1 LFGRD
6 KLIREGN
13 IAGGGG
19 KPSLPDNIR
28 LELELFEDHEHRAE
42 RKI

>member
-6 KLIREGN
+6 KRVREGN
-13 IAGGGG
+13 ITGDGS

-28 LELELFEDHEHRAE
+28 LELELLEDH
-42 RKI
+42 